1 MLNSFSRE
9 NEEGHGG
16 RVSNL
21 LWWKM
26 GCFQSK
32 DVVDVKE
39 CVSIP
44 PPLENETGQSTGRV
58 GILPSRRNTTT
69 TPRSSSASEISTSTT
84 TTMYRPVEQ
93 AVRQIEA
100 GRVGIMPPPTF
111 MISSSSSSSSSSSDK
126 ERPQPPS
133 IKGTLV
139 DDDEESSSVGSDD
152 NAPTRI
158 DDVLIP
164 DAANTNQSM
173 DDLLK
178 DESVVD
184 WLAETTNNNSVAPFT
199 TTKET
204 MRGPPK
210 SAIDHSHQLEQQ
222 QQKQKQCPIIATHE
236 LYECRDDCHVVK
248 DTARVERRHVP
259 LPTDKPVE
267 IKSGSWLTN
276 RYVVN
281 DYIILSDIGKGAHA
295 EVRLCKHKRTN
306 EVYAAKIMNKKL
318 LCEKFVDIQKEV
330 AIMKKLMHP
339 NSTYVNANNSMW
351 FLFSNLYYALS
362 SQPFLT
368 VLRLYEVLDDPNGT

>member
-1 MLNSFSRE
+1 MAGGFQIENFSA
-9 NEEGHGG
+9 
-16 RVSNL
+16 S
-21 LWWKM
+21 M

-32 DVVDVKE
+32 VVVNVEE
-39 CVSIP
+39 CPSP
-44 PPLENETGQSTGRV
+44 PPLENEGRV
-58 GILPSRRNTTT
+58 GIHPASRRNTAI
-69 TPRSSSASEISTSTT
+69 TPHSSSASEISNYTT
-84 TTMYRPVEQ
+84 TTIYRPVEQ

-100 GRVGIMPPPTF
+100 GRVGILPPPT
-111 MISSSSSSSSSSSDK
+111 MIISSSSSSSSSSLD
-126 ERPQPPS
+126 EQQLQS
-133 IKGTLV
+133 IKGRLA
-139 DDDEESSSVGSDD
+139 DDEEDSSSFGSDV

-158 DDVLIP
+158 DGLVLP

-184 WLAETTNNNSVAPFT
+184 WLAETTNNK

-210 SAIDHSHQLEQQ
+210 SVMEQNHQFEQQ
-222 QQKQKQCPIIATHE
+222 QHQKQYPIIASKE
-236 LYECRDDCHVVK
+236 LYEYQDDCHVVK

-267 IKSGSWLTN
+267 IKSGSWVTN

-281 DYIILSDIGKGAHA
+281 DYIMLSDIGKGAHA

-339 NSTYVNANNSMW
+339 NSTYINANDSVVV
-351 FLFSNLYYALS
+351 F
-362 SQPFLT
+362 
-368 VLRLYEVLDDPNGT
+368 VLEFILCTLISTILDSFAFV

>member
-111 MISSSSSSSSSSSDK
+111 MISSSSSSSSSD
-126 ERPQPPS
+126 EQQLPS

>member
-1 MLNSFSRE
+1 
-9 NEEGHGG
+9 
-16 RVSNL
+16 
-21 LWWKM
+21 M

-32 DVVDVKE
+32 DVVDVEE
-39 CVSIP
+39 CP

-58 GILPSRRNTTT
+58 GILPTT

-93 AVRQIEA
+93 AVRQIIEA
-100 GRVGIMPPPTF
+100 GRVGIMPPPIF
-111 MISSSSSSSSSSSDK
+111 MISSSSSSSSSD
-126 ERPQPPS
+126 EQQLPS
-133 IKGTLV
+133 IKGTV
-139 DDDEESSSVGSDD
+139 VDDEEDSLSFGSDD
-152 NAPTRI
+152 NAPSQI
-158 DDVLIP
+158 DYVLSP

-184 WLAETTNNNSVAPFT
+184 WLAETTNNNSVVPFT
-199 TTKET
+199 TTKDT

-210 SAIDHSHQLEQQ
+210 SVIEHNHQLEQHQ
-222 QQKQKQCPIIATHE
+222 QQRQYPIIATQE

-339 NSTYVNANNSMW
+339 NSTYVNANNSLC
-351 FLFSNLYYALS
+351 FLFSSLYNAP

>member
-1 MLNSFSRE
+1 
-9 NEEGHGG
+9 
-16 RVSNL
+16 
-21 LWWKM
+21 M

-32 DVVDVKE
+32 DVVAVEE
-39 CVSIP
+39 CP

-58 GILPSRRNTTT
+58 GILPS
-69 TPRSSSASEISTSTT
+69 SASEISSSTT

-111 MISSSSSSSSSSSDK
+111 TMSTSSSSED
-126 ERPQPPS
+126 ERPQLPS
-133 IKGTLV
+133 IKGMVV
-139 DDDEESSSVGSDD
+139 DDDDDSFSFGSTD
-152 NAPTRI
+152 NAPSHI
-158 DDVLIP
+158 DYVLSP
-164 DAANTNQSM
+164 DAADTNQSM

-184 WLAETTNNNSVAPFT
+184 WLAETTSSNSVVPFK

-210 SAIDHSHQLEQQ
+210 SAMDHSHQLEQQ
-222 QQKQKQCPIIATHE
+222 QQKQKQYPIIATQE
-236 LYECRDDCHVVK
+236 LYECRDDSHVVK
-248 DTARVERRHVP
+248 DTAHVERRHMP
-259 LPTDKPVE
+259 LPIEKPVE

-295 EVRLCKHKRTN
+295 EVRLCKHRRTN

-318 LCEKFVDIQKEV
+318 LCDKFVDIQKEV

-339 NSTYVNANNSMW
+339 NSTYINANNSQ
-351 FLFSNLYYALS
+351 FF
-362 SQPFLT
+362 F
-368 VLRLYEVLDDPNGT
+368 VLEFI

>member
-21 LWWKM
+21 LWVEM

-111 MISSSSSSSSSSSDK
+111 MISSSSSSSSSD
-126 ERPQPPS
+126 EQQLPS

-184 WLAETTNNNSVAPFT
+184 WLAETTNNNSLAPFT